1 MHSELSRAFQQLDSV
16 LAGNQDLWSCQPF
29 TNNDLP
35 WSHTHRHLTDAL
47 LALGDEEML
56 QLHCSQQQRQRWF
69 QHMEPDLCAA
79 LYAFAPAPAAKLGP
93 LDLDSFDS
101 LGMPGR
107 KWQQIVAF
115 AGALPQRNLPHV
127 DWCAGKGHLS
137 RVVQRNQRQPVHC
150 LEWDAALVATGRVLA
165 ARQRRDIRYHQ
176 HDVTQLLPPDCADPA
191 RVHIGL
197 HACGELHH
205 HLLRHVASTRA
216 QAVALSPCC
225 YHKVSTA
232 HYVPLSGAAR
242 DSQLLLNR
250 AALHLALKNTVP
262 ARRGERELR
271 ERERCWRLAF
281 DALQR
286 DIRGCDDYL
295 NVPSCKRELLRQD
308 FPGFCQWAASSR
320 QLTLPT
326 GIDYDHFLQRGRE
339 RQRAI
344 TRLELLRQLFSR
356 PLELWLVLDCALYL
370 QEHGYRV
377 AVTQFCD
384 DSVSPRNLLLQGER
398 R

>member
-1 MHSELSRAFQQLDSV
+1 MHNELGTAFQQLDGV
-16 LAGNQDLWSCQPF
+16 LAASRDLWACQPF
-29 TNNDLP
+29 TNNILP
-35 WSHTHRHLTDAL
+35 WSHTHRHLVDAL
-47 LALGDEEML
+47 LALSDEDL
-56 QLHCSQQQRQRWF
+56 LRLHGSQQQRQRWF
-69 QHMEPDLCAA
+69 QHLEPNLCAA
-79 LYAFAPAPAAKLGP
+79 LYAFEPAAAARVQP
-93 LDLDSFDS
+93 LELDSFDS
-101 LGMPGR
+101 LHMPGR
-107 KWQQIVAF
+107 KWQQIVSF

-165 ARQRRDIRYHQ
+165 AQQCRDIHYHQ
-176 HDVTQLLPPDCADPA
+176 HDVTRPLPPDCADPA
-191 RVHIGL
+191 RVHMGL

-205 HLLRHVASTRA
+205 HLLRHVASTHAR
-216 QAVALSPCC
+216 AVALSPCC
-225 YHKVSTA
+225 YHKVSTE

-250 AALHLALKNTVP
+250 AALHLALKSTVD
-262 ARRGERELR
+262 ARRTERQLR
-271 ERERCWRLAF
+271 ERERWWRLAF

-286 DIRGCDDYL
+286 DVRGCDDYL
-295 NVPSCKRELLRQD
+295 NVPSCKRELLRRD
-308 FPGFCQWAASSR
+308 FPDFCQWAASAR
-320 QLTLPT
+320 QLALPAA
-326 GIDYDHFLQRGRE
+326 IDYGHYLQRGRE

-356 PLELWLVLDCALYL
+356 PLELWLVLDCALFL

-384 DSVSPRNLLLQGER
+384 NSVSPRNILIQGER
-398 R
+398 I

>member
-1 MHSELSRAFQQLDSV
+1 MHNDLSAAFQQLDSV
-16 LAGNQDLWSCQPF
+16 LAASQELWSSQPF
-29 TNNDLP
+29 TSNDLP
-35 WSHTHRHLTDAL
+35 WSHTHRHLTQAL
-47 LALGDEEML
+47 LALNEEDL
-56 QLHCSQQQRQRWF
+56 LRLHGSQQQRQRWF
-69 QHMEPDLCAA
+69 QHLEPDLCAA
-79 LYAFAPAPAAKLGP
+79 LHAFEPAVRASVRSLE
-93 LDLDSFDS
+93 LDSFDS
-101 LGMPGR
+101 LHMPGR

-150 LEWDAALVATGRVLA
+150 LEWDAALVAGGRALA
-165 ARQRRDIRYHQ
+165 ARQHRDIHYHQ
-176 HDVTQLLPPDCADPA
+176 HDVTQPLPPDCADPA

-205 HLLRHVASTRA
+205 HLLRHVALTRA
-216 QAVALSPCC
+216 RAVALSPCC

-232 HYVPLSGAAR
+232 HYVPLSRAAR

-250 AALHLALKNTVP
+250 AALHLALKSTVA
-262 ARRGERELR
+262 ARRTERQLR
-271 ERERCWRLAF
+271 ERERWWRLAF
-281 DALQR
+281 DELQR
-286 DIRGCDDYL
+286 DVRSCDDYL
-295 NVPSCKRELLRQD
+295 NVPSCKREMLRGD
-308 FPGFCQWAASSR
+308 FSDFCQWAASAR
-320 QLTLPT
+320 QLALPA
-326 GIDYDHFLQRGRE
+326 GIDYDHYLQRGRE

-377 AVTQFCD
+377 SVTQFCD
-384 DSVSPRNLLLQGER
+384 SSVSPRNLLLQATR
-398 R
+398 D